1 MKDHMCVS
9 FTAPFSGKDIDMSAF
24 LGPIH
29 HWLYHKIQFQ
39 EEWIQSILNAAE
51 QNGWGSFAEKLDADC
66 GPADLRPLEESI
78 DQGNIHG
85 WLQQKIHVEEAR
97 FAVLVTELLKA
108 DASRLSALEEISYR
122 FGQANAVPQGTS
134 AAGAFRLLGDT
145 LLDGMPCD
153 HVNQVLE
160 QEEDHVAWRQ
170 TQCLHHEFWEKAGGD
185 AAVYYAL
192 RARMIQGMLSG
203 SGLTFST
210 GENRRFAVGKG

>member
-1 MKDHMCVS
+1 MKDHMCES

-66 GPADLRPLEESI
+66 GPADLRSLEESI

-108 DASRLSALEEISYR
+108 DASRISELEEISFR
-122 FGQANAVPQGTS
+122 FGQSHSVPEGTD
-134 AAGAFRLLGDT
+134 AAGAFLRPCQSDSGAGRGPCRVAADAVSARGILGAGRRRRGRILCASCENDT
-145 LLDGMPCD
+145 
-153 HVNQVLE
+153 
-160 QEEDHVAWRQ
+160 
-170 TQCLHHEFWEKAGGD
+170 GD
-185 AAVYYAL
+185 AL
-192 RARMIQGMLSG
+192 RER
-203 SGLTFST
+203 THFF
-210 GENRRFAVGKG
+210 RRRKRTV

>member
-1 MKDHMCVS
+1 MKDHMCES

-108 DASRLSALEEISYR
+108 DASRVSELEEISYR
-122 FGQANAVPQGTS
+122 FGQSHSVPEGTD
-134 AAGAFRLLGDT
+134 AAGAFQLLGDT

-153 HVNQVLE
+153 HVNQILE
-160 QEEDHVAWRQ
+160 REEDHVVWQQ
-170 TQCLHHEFWEKAGGD
+170 TQCMHGEFWEQAGGD

-203 SGLTFST
+203 SGLTFSA
-210 GENRRFAVGKG
+210 GENGRFEVRKG